1 MTATSLKPFG
11 LSLSKPC
18 LSPGPQERTALRQ
31 AQGERWWIAFLV
43 VLFLLVPGPAAAA
56 PTFPPLSG
64 RVVDQANLLSPQQ
77 EAELTQKLETLQ
89 RASSRQLVVAT
100 VTSLQDVPIEDYGY
114 QLGRAWRIGQ
124 QGANNGVILLVAPNE
139 KRVRIEVGYGLEP
152 IMTDALS
159 NQIIQQ
165 QILPRFRA
173 NDFAGGIIA
182 GSDAII
188 AQLQAPLEAAEQN
201 AAAAERAQAD
211 SGRGRNGRHSNSS
224 PLPLIFWLGVT
235 IFIIY
240 GLTRS
245 GLRGR
250 SYRRRRRGWGGPIVI
265 WGPGWG
271 GGHRDDW
278 GSGGG
283 WGGGGSSWGGGDG
296 GGSSWGGGG
305 GGGFSGGGGSF
316 GGGGASGGW

>member
-1 MTATSLKPFG
+1 MRAG
-11 LSLSKPC
+11 
-18 LSPGPQERTALRQ
+18 GAL
-31 AQGERWWIAFLV
+31 AALLFLV
-43 VLFLLVPGPAAAA
+43 LAVGAAWAA
-56 PTFPPLSG
+56 LSFPPLSG
-64 RVVDQANLLSPQQ
+64 RVVDQANLLTPQQ

-114 QLGRAWRIGQ
+114 QLGRAWHIGQ

-159 NQIIQQ
+159 NQIIQE

-173 NDFAGGIIA
+173 NDYAGGILA

-188 AQLQAPLEAAEQN
+188 AQLQAPLEQAEQA
-201 AAAAERAQAD
+201 AAAAERARAE
-211 SGRGRNGRHSNSS
+211 SGRGRSGQHRGSS
-224 PLPLIFWLGVT
+224 PLPLLFWLGVA

-245 GLRGR
+245 GLRGK

-283 WGGGGSSWGGGDG
+283 WGGGSWGGG